1 MFRRTLRKR
10 LNDTFCFSVVGGQA
24 LSSTTGEWPTESAM
38 MMILMGARLMG
49 GDRPPLLLLGGAQP
63 SCVYS
68 SQTLLKQVPVSNLVL
83 IGHMGCPET
92 TRLDTSL
99 PPAVRR

>member
-1 MFRRTLRKR
+1 MLKRTVRKS
-10 LNDTFCFSVVGGQA
+10 LNDNFCFSVVGGQV

-63 SCVYS
+63 
-68 SQTLLKQVPVSNLVL
+68 LLTDPCQ
-83 IGHMGCPET
+83 IGALCQFSPDWSHGM
-92 TRLDTSL
+92 S
-99 PPAVRR
+99 